1 MQFLWIGI
9 GGFLGANARFII
21 SREMGIRFGVAFP
34 YGTLLVNILGS
45 FVIGIIFTL
54 LTDRVVPD
62 PIWRQFVV
70 IGFLGGFTT
79 FSSYA
84 METMLLIQDGRWSS
98 ALMYVLGNNVVCLL
112 ACAVGI
118 FVARSLSL

>member
-1 MQFLWIGI
+1 MHFLWIGI
-9 GGFLGANARFII
+9 GGFLGANARFLI
-21 SREMGIRFGVAFP
+21 SREMGVRLGVTFP
-34 YGTLLVNILGS
+34 YGTLFVNILGS
-45 FVIGIIFTL
+45 FIIGIVFTL
-54 LTDRVVPD
+54 LTDRVVAD

-98 ALMYVLGNNVVCLL
+98 ALIYVLGNNVTCLL

-118 FVARSLSL
+118 FIARSLSL